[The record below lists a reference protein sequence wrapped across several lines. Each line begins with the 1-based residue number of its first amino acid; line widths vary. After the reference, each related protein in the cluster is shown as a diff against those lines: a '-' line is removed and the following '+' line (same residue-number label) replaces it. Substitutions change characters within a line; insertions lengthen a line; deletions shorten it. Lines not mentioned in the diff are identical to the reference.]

1 MAPTTQTILIADDDP
16 FLREYIAQTLEPS
29 GCVCVEAEDGK
40 AAIEMLRPEL
50 DLVLLDLQM
59 PHASGLEVLSIARRR
74 CPDVPVMVISATGEV
89 EDAVSALKHGATD
102 YISKPFA
109 AEELLARVRETLRRR
124 ALESENEDLRS
135 TFSPGRH
142 IDLIANSTLGS
153 QMLDRAKKAAQ
164 VDSTVL
170 ITGSS
175 GTGKSALAQWIH
187 QQGTRAE
194 EPFVCVSCGAVPRE
208 LIESELFGH
217 EKGAFT
223 GADRAR
229 IGRFESAANG
239 TLFLDEV
246 GELPMDMQP
255 KLLNVLQDRSFT
267 RVGSSEARGF
277 HGRVI
282 AATNKDLS
290 IAVEEGEFRED
301 LYYRLNVLHMEVP
314 SLKDRR
320 DDIPGIV
327 TQKLGDITSR
337 LSLDA
342 MELSGAAMDAM
353 VGHAWPGNVRELE
366 NVLERAVVYADG
378 SIIGAESL
386 GLRAHPTASS
396 SKLSLVGH
404 TLAELERLAIEQT
417 LASVDGRRAD
427 AARMLGVSERTI
439 YNRLREYEQGDAGT

>member
-1 MAPTTQTILIADDDP
+1 MTQTILIADDDA
-16 FLREYIAQTLEPS
+16 FLREFIAQTLEPIGHS
-29 GCVCVEAEDGK
+29 CLEAEDGK
-40 AAIEMLRPEL
+40 DAIDKLEPDLG
-50 DLVLLDLQM
+50 LVLLDLQM
-59 PHASGLEVLSIARRR
+59 PHASGLEVLAVARRR
-74 CPDVPVMVISATGEV
+74 CPDVPVMVISGTGEV

-102 YISKPFA
+102 YIAKPFV
-109 AEELLARVRETLRRR
+109 AEELLARVREILKRR

-135 TFSPGRH
+135 AFSPGRQ
-142 IDLIANSTLGS
+142 IDLIANSSRGS

-187 QQGTRAE
+187 QQGPRSDA
-194 EPFVCVSCGAVPRE
+194 PFVCVSCGAVPRE

-223 GADRAR
+223 GADRPR
-229 IGRFESAANG
+229 IGRFESASTG

-246 GELPMDMQP
+246 GELPIDMQP

-267 RVGSSEARGF
+267 RVGSSDARGF

-301 LYYRLNVLHMEVP
+301 LFYRLNVLHLEVP
-314 SLKDRR
+314 SLKNRQ
-320 DDIPGIV
+320 DDIPAIV
-327 TQKLGDITSR
+327 IQKLRDITSR
-337 LSLDA
+337 LGLGSMNLSNEA
-342 MELSGAAMDAM
+342 MNAMIK
-353 VGHAWPGNVRELE
+353 HEWPGNVRELE
-366 NVLERAVVYADG
+366 NVLERAVVYAEVSTIDLDT
-378 SIIGAESL
+378 L
-386 GLRAHPTASS
+386 GLRSRPTAKS
-396 SKLSLVGH
+396 SKLSLVGY
-404 TLAELERLAIEQT
+404 TLAEIERLAIVQM
-417 LASVDGRRAD
+417 LLHVNGRRAD

-439 YNRLREYEQGDAGT
+439 YNRLREYEQDESTS